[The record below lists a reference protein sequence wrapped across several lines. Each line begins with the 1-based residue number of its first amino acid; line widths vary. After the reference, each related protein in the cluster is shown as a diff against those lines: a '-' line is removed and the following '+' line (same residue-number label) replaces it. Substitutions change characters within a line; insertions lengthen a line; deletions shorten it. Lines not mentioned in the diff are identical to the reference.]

1 MNKIHITMNNK
12 FFTYILSAL
21 LFVFPIHLLFI
32 FLKNLLYDL
41 KIFKTR
47 KVDAKVVSIG
57 NIALGG
63 TGKTP
68 TTIAIANFLEKKGYA
83 VGIVTRGHGRENI
96 SNSFLLKN
104 HGWKECGDEVILLKN
119 NTSSNTHIFVS
130 LDKIYAAE
138 QLSKMGCDIVLLD
151 DGFQHRRIHRDID
164 IVLLGPENQNKKWQL
179 IYPYG
184 LLREPY
190 CYLRRADITISTKS
204 NLIKSTN
211 RRSDYALSLE
221 IKKEMIERDEF
232 DEGPRKVF
240 NYGHT
245 FGHALEGITNYQIPH
260 GIAVS
265 YGMDMANKV
274 SVYLGLLEEN
284 IALESRKLLSQ
295 VWGNTVFPKIG
306 TKEYLNL
313 LSKDKKNVGSKLN
326 LILTSGWGNMF
337 MQEVIP
343 DEGFSELVNEILNFY
358 YSNNN

>member
-12 FFTYILSAL
+12 LLTYILSAL

-41 KIFKTR
+41 EIFKAR

-96 SNSFLLKN
+96 SNSFLLKG

-138 QLSKMGCDIVLLD
+138 QLSNMGCDIILLD

-164 IVLLGPENQNKKWQL
+164 IVLLGPENQNKKWQFV
-179 IYPYG
+179 YPYG
-184 LLREPY
+184 LLREPFS
-190 CYLRRADITISTKS
+190 YLKRADITIATKI
-204 NLIKSTN
+204 NLVKATN
-211 RRSDYALSLE
+211 LTSDHNLSLE
-221 IKKEMIERDEF
+221 VKEEVLSSGSVKNINDLGRQS
-232 DEGPRKVF
+232 
-240 NYGHT
+240 
-245 FGHALEGITNYQIPH
+245 GIL
-260 GIAVS
+260 
-265 YGMDMANKV
+265 
-274 SVYLGLLEEN
+274 SVCSIGDPDSFSKTLNSIN
-284 IALESRKLLSQ
+284 INVDKRL
-295 VWGNTVFPKIG
+295 VFPDHWPFNLNDIEKING
-306 TKEYLNL
+306 LASKENL
-313 LSKDKKNVGSKLN
+313 KHIVCTEKDFVKLFEFKNALDIDICAVVMKHQLSEEIEQD
-326 LILTSGWGNMF
+326 ILSR
-337 MQEVIP
+337 
-343 DEGFSELVNEILNFY
+343 LA
-358 YSNNN
+358 

>member
-1 MNKIHITMNNK
+1 MNKIHLTMNNK
-12 FFTYILSAL
+12 FLTYILSAL

-32 FLKNLLYDL
+32 FLKNFLYDL
-41 KIFKTR
+41 EIFKAR

-96 SNSFLLKN
+96 SNSFLLKD

-138 QLSKMGCDIVLLD
+138 QLSKMGCNIVLLD

-211 RRSDYALSLE
+211 LRSDYALSLE
-221 IKKEMIERDEF
+221 IKKEIISSGSIKNIHDLGNKSGIISVCSIGDPESFSKTLSNINIDVNKKLVFPDHWPFSLSDIEKINCLAVK
-232 DEGPRKVF
+232 EGLKHIVCTEKDF
-240 NYGHT
+240 
-245 FGHALEGITNYQIPH
+245 
-260 GIAVS
+260 V
-265 YGMDMANKV
+265 K
-274 SVYLGLLEEN
+274 LLE
-284 IALESRKLLSQ
+284 
-295 VWGNTVFPKIG
+295 F
-306 TKEYLNL
+306 
-313 LSKDKKNVGSKLN
+313 KNVLN
-326 LILTSGWGNMF
+326 VDVNAVVMKHDLSEEVEQDILGRLKQN
-337 MQEVIP
+337 
-343 DEGFSELVNEILNFY
+343 LHH
-358 YSNNN
+358 

>member
-96 SNSFLLKN
+96 SNSFLLKD

-164 IVLLGPENQNKKWQL
+164 IVLLGPENQNRKWQL

-211 RRSDYALSLE
+211 LRSDYALSLE
-221 IKKEMIERDEF
+221 IKKEIISSGSIKNIHDL
-232 DEGPRKVF
+232 GNKS
-240 NYGHT
+240 
-245 FGHALEGITNYQIPH
+245 GII
-260 GIAVS
+260 
-265 YGMDMANKV
+265 
-274 SVYLGLLEEN
+274 SVCSIGDP
-284 IALESRKLLSQ
+284 ES
-295 VWGNTVFPKIG
+295 F
-306 TKEYLNL
+306 
-313 LSKDKKNVGSKLN
+313 SKTL
-326 LILTSGWGNMF
+326 
-337 MQEVIP
+337 
-343 DEGFSELVNEILNFY
+343 
-358 YSNNN
+358 SNNNIDVNKKLVFPDHWPFSLSDIEKINRLAVKEGLKHIVCTEKDFVKLLEFKNVLNVDVNAVVMKHDLSEEVEQDILGRLKQNLHH

>member
-41 KIFKTR
+41 EIFKAR

-68 TTIAIANFLEKKGYA
+68 TTIAIANFLEKKGFA

-138 QLSKMGCDIVLLD
+138 QLSNMGCDIILLD

-190 CYLRRADITISTKS
+190 CYLKRADITISTKS

-221 IKKEMIERDEF
+221 IKKEIISSGSIKNIHDL
-232 DEGPRKVF
+232 GNKS
-240 NYGHT
+240 
-245 FGHALEGITNYQIPH
+245 GII
-260 GIAVS
+260 
-265 YGMDMANKV
+265 
-274 SVYLGLLEEN
+274 SVCSIGDP
-284 IALESRKLLSQ
+284 ES
-295 VWGNTVFPKIG
+295 F
-306 TKEYLNL
+306 
-313 LSKDKKNVGSKLN
+313 SKTL
-326 LILTSGWGNMF
+326 
-337 MQEVIP
+337 
-343 DEGFSELVNEILNFY
+343 
-358 YSNNN
+358 SNNNINVNKKLVFPDHWPFSLSDIEKINRLALKEGLKHIVCTEKDFVKLLEFKNVLNVDVNAVVMKHDLSEEIEQDILSRLKQNLHH